1 MKTTIPLKCTHV
13 RLDCSWILLSSQREE
28 KKGFFGFFL
37 YGNNAYIRDVYII
50 YNENEY
56 CNITN
61 IVWIFLFQK
70 YYCLCLGTP
79 KYYRVPV
86 RPSRDFLHARFKG
99 AAYGILRRVDFF
111 FTAGNNTLFL
121 TQSTLVSFAPRIVL
135 CLLGVYGVIYSK
147 SKTHNCNVYLYSG
160 QLCVQ
165 NKSPCTLVIL

>member
-13 RLDCSWILLSSQREE
+13 RLDCSWILLSSQREK

-70 YYCLCLGTP
+70 YYCLCLSTP

-111 FTAGNNTLFL
+111 FLRLGIILFFNAINISFIRSSYCAML
-121 TQSTLVSFAPRIVL
+121 AWCLRGDLFKKQDTQL
-135 CLLGVYGVIYSK
+135 
-147 SKTHNCNVYLYSG
+147 
-160 QLCVQ
+160 
-165 NKSPCTLVIL
+165 